1 MHVLLMKKLKYTE
14 ALLLL
19 FSIQNWSFTSAML
32 TFNGKLYCAEG
43 NSNFDWKASAKTSN
57 FATVLQSKL
66 EFHFSYVDI

>member
-43 NSNFDWKASAKTSN
+43 NSNFDWKASAKTSKELYLD
-57 FATVLQSKL
+57 FVHYLLKKS
-66 EFHFSYVDI
+66 I